1 DAVRICLP
9 RRFGKSFNLS
19 VIEHFFNLVTVND
32 CLGHPGEPGLDAA
45 RDRRRQLFRG
55 SLFEQFHPDFVEKHF
70 ASVPV
75 IKINFACSGGHTL
88 GFFHASLA
96 SAIYDA
102 ATFWIDAYAAP
113 ELLKGRARAKY
124 EALQHTYSS
133 MSISLGE
140 DESKWEARGGLASV
154 LFKGLSGFLVAQHG
168 HKYIILVD
176 EYDQPLEAALGK
188 KWQAKAD
195 WAYLG
200 LLMQMF
206 EGNDHLAK
214 GLLVGVHE
222 FGLSNRESGLNC
234 AEEVSLTTGRYRGG
248 DAESADT
255 RDESPGPLA
264 ALFAFTKED
273 VAELTAKML
282 GVYEGARSH
291 SQEAVTGAID
301 TWYGG
306 YDFGFP
312 GKRYNPWSVLKFLEI
327 LARGATIEDAA
338 APYGVNTGGMA
349 SIAQLARRHREE
361 ILQLAPRLLSDY
373 QAGAD
378 NSSIRVAGQS
388 GKAECV
394 LPPGDF
400 ARVSIGR
407 TTYPSSSTDLRSTDE
422 VVTHLLH
429 LGYLTMSPG
438 NRVRI
443 PNGEMRV
450 MWRNAATDPLL
461 IIEATEAKGIIADE
475 LIEQL
480 YMADVSGLQ
489 MCMSEAMTYVSNERA
504 PKESTYASVLRM
516 RLGEVF
522 CRHRA
527 VTIINE
533 SQSGVGKSD
542 IIIQINFGFQVRDRL
557 IVIVELKRIL
567 GPRANDMGPDAA
579 EGNGLQPK
587 DKRLE
592 SKNKRLKRRVK
603 VLALMAKR
611 LDIGMVVGKVVN
623 VVASTRWWA
632 WSPDNTNNPTV
643 DLEKRKD
650 EVVNG
655 VQIKGET
662 THEWLERIH
671 EADKTMW
678 RDGLGWRAAASKA
691 AKIAEPESAKKLS
704 PFNSYLKTELPKVK
718 QANPEL
724 LHKEAIREVAEKWKT
739 AEANPKA
746 AKKLSPFNSYL
757 KTELPKVAE
766 EWKIAEANPKAI
778 KPVTAKVMATT
789 VDSQQF
795 AKESEVVYQTG
806 QLPGNRGIRTEVFK
820 HADSDLRV
828 VVCHSTQPLFAV
840 NIYVPTISPN
850 NKGLPHT
857 LEHLV

>member
-1 DAVRICLP
+1 
-9 RRFGKSFNLS
+9 
-19 VIEHFFNLVTVND
+19 
-32 CLGHPGEPGLDAA
+32 
-45 RDRRRQLFRG
+45 
-55 SLFEQFHPDFVEKHF
+55 
-70 ASVPV
+70 
-75 IKINFACSGGHTL
+75 
-88 GFFHASLA
+88 
-96 SAIYDA
+96 
-102 ATFWIDAYAAP
+102 
-113 ELLKGRARAKY
+113 
-124 EALQHTYSS
+124 
-133 MSISLGE
+133 
-140 DESKWEARGGLASV
+140 
-154 LFKGLSGFLVAQHG
+154 
-168 HKYIILVD
+168 
-176 EYDQPLEAALGK
+176 
-188 KWQAKAD
+188 
-195 WAYLG
+195 
-200 LLMQMF
+200 MQMF

-248 DAESADT
+248 DAESVDI
-255 RDESPGPLA
+255 RDESPGRLA
-264 ALFAFTKED
+264 ALFAFTRED
-273 VAELTAKML
+273 VAKLVERTREVSDNA
-282 GVYEGARSH
+282 GAY
-291 SQEAVTGAID
+291 SQEDITDAID

-603 VLALMAKR
+603 VLALMAVNQIVEGGGYAKCHLTWEKR

-678 RDGLGWRAAASKA
+678 RDGLGWVRTRSPMERDTDKQSPCQHTSRAFSAPTSAAPVTTTKRAAASKA

-746 AKKLSPFNSYL
+746 
-757 KTELPKVAE
+757 
-766 EWKIAEANPKAI
+766 I
-778 KPVTAKVMATT
+778 KPVTAK
-789 VDSQQF
+789 
-795 AKESEVVYQTG
+795 
-806 QLPGNRGIRTEVFK
+806 
-820 HADSDLRV
+820 
-828 VVCHSTQPLFAV
+828 
-840 NIYVPTISPN
+840 
-850 NKGLPHT
+850 
-857 LEHLV
+857 